1 MNKIIILSLILFLV
15 TIHIASATPVISNIN
30 ISPSSN
36 LWLRP
41 DKNATTENATINL
54 NCHDDEGKAISR
66 VYANITGP
74 VVLTPNGPWDFICI
88 NNNCSYLID
97 SVYLDR
103 IGTYNVN
110 IACENNESNYTPDYT
125 NFTVS
130 KLTGYVNPISP
141 NPTYYQGI
149 TEIDFIVQ
157 KNNDKISSNVNF
169 NVSLDNVLRNLS
181 ASPTYDDSRDW
192 VLKIDSPPS
201 SGIHNIKIT
210 AFYDDDRTNVTN
222 YSSIEYIDFGIES
235 VNENGIQSNDNLT
248 VTLRALEWGKI
259 IDFNMIK
266 SNLNMM
272 INSNLVTINNIIQK
286 PGNLFDTFITAPSL
300 PPGIYTLIAYL
311 NYNGNYYSDNTS
323 LNYVIPVSGTIVDDN
338 NKALNTQIKFIK
350 GGSTQRC
357 GTDSYGYYSDS
368 SCRIYLVPDYYDVGI
383 NFPNS
388 VVYLSN
394 LYINSFDDP
403 IKYVYHDDFDVP
415 GIRNAGLHDFKI
427 DLSYS
432 SIQIEMSYN
441 EKNVVN
447 ENNLKIFE
455 CSSWNRGKKICN
467 SNWNEVYGE
476 IDTTR
481 NKARLNSST
490 SGPLYSAFIIGETKN
505 INVDF
510 SLDKNAYNPGDN
522 IKIRGLVKDEDGNSV
537 VNATIEIKVKN
548 TQISSTVITD
558 ENGIFSLEIPTPQ
571 DEGNYDLTLKAT
583 SNPYGGFD
591 GDKKFAV
598 TKSKSIFIDFPDTVR
613 IAIGE
618 NLTERLNIVNNGQA
632 DVNNLKIY
640 LDGVPE
646 GYYNFS
652 ENTDL
657 KAGEKKSFDVN
668 FSIPYYAVKG
678 ISSAT
683 IKIDGNNISQEK
695 VFGLNIVER
704 NESSNQ
710 TLPTTGLASGFTLPE
725 INYLDVAFIILFAA
739 VCFSAAIILKKRKI
753 VKSERSKITG
763 FLFDVRNFIGKDEV
777 RHQEKND
784 KSIYDK
790 LILTEFPNFLN
801 FSKKL
806 NRSGENGKND

>member
-1 MNKIIILSLILFLV
+1 MNKIIFISIFLFLTTLPLV
-15 TIHIASATPVISNIN
+15 SAMPIIQNASVQPNDLLIREDDAN
-30 ISPSSN
+30 IS
-36 LWLRP
+36 
-41 DKNATTENATINL
+41 L
-54 NCHDDEGKAISR
+54 NCYENQNKTIQ
-66 VYANITGP
+66 VYANVTGP
-74 VVLTPNGPWDFICI
+74 NGLDLTPNGPFNNFICVNNNYDYSCYYLI
-88 NNNCSYLID
+88 NNIYID
-97 SVYLDR
+97 R
-103 IGTYNVN
+103 TGQYNVYV
-110 IACENNESNYTPDYT
+110 ACTNGNESDNAST
-125 NFTVS
+125 NFTVYN
-130 KLTGYVNPISP
+130 LTGYVNPKNP

-157 KNNDKISSNVNF
+157 KNYDRISSNVNF
-169 NVSLDNVLRNLS
+169 SVLSDYPLTLATPFYDSSRGWVIKINSPLS
-181 ASPTYDDSRDW
+181 PGA
-192 VLKIDSPPS
+192 
-201 SGIHNIKIT
+201 HNITIT
-210 AFYDDDRTNVTN
+210 AFYNGKNITN
-222 YSSIEYIDFGIES
+222 YSSIDYIDFSIES
-235 VNENGIQSNDNLT
+235 INPNEIQNNDNLT
-248 VTLRALEWGKI
+248 INLKALEWGKAI
-259 IDFNMIK
+259 SFDSIKNNLGVMI
-266 SNLNMM
+266 SSASEWRNV
-272 INSNLVTINNIIQK
+272 SINNIIQM
-286 PGNLFDTFITAPSL
+286 PDNSFNVFITAPPL
-300 PPGIYTLIAYL
+300 PPGNYNLIAYL
-311 NYNGNYYSDNTS
+311 NYNGNYYPYNTS
-323 LNYVIPVSGTIVDDN
+323 LSYVIPISGTIVDDN
-338 NKALNTQIKFIK
+338 NKAVNTQIKFIK
-350 GGSTQRC
+350 DGSTQIC
-357 GTDSYGYYSDS
+357 GTDSYGYYLDSSS

-383 NFPNS
+383 SFPNS
-388 VVYLSN
+388 AVYLSN

-432 SIQIEMSYN
+432 SIKIEMSYN

-476 IDTTR
+476 IDTIR
-481 NKARLNSST
+481 NKARLNSSV

-537 VNATIEIKVKN
+537 VNTTVEIKIKN
-548 TQISSTVITD
+548 TQISSKVITD

-583 SNPYGGFD
+583 SNPYGGFG

-632 DVNNLKIY
+632 DINNLKIY

-657 KAGEKKSFDVN
+657 KVGEKKSFDVS

-683 IKIDGNNISQEK
+683 IKIDGSNISQEK

-739 VCFSAAIILKKRKI
+739 VCFSSAIILKKRKI
-753 VKSERSKITG
+753 VKSDRRKITE
-763 FLFDVRNFIGKDEV
+763 FLFDVRNFIGNNEI

-784 KSIYDK
+784 RSIYDK

-806 NRSGENGKND
+806 NRSGENGKDN

>member
-1 MNKIIILSLILFLV
+1 MNKIIFILLFLI
-15 TIHIASATPVISNIN
+15 TLPLASAMPMIQNVYIQ
-30 ISPSSN
+30 PSSN
-36 LWLRP
+36 LWLG
-41 DKNATTENATINL
+41 ENANMFL
-54 NCHDDEGKAISR
+54 NCYDDQNKTIQA
-66 VYANITGP
+66 YANITGP
-74 VVLTPNGPWDFICI
+74 NGLDLTPNGPFSFNCVG
-88 NNNCSYLID
+88 NSCSYLID
-97 SVYLDR
+97 SIYLDR
-103 IGTYNVN
+103 TGPYNAN
-110 IACENNESNYTPDYT
+110 IACTNEDGEINYTST
-125 NFTVS
+125 SFTVS
-130 KLTGYVNPISP
+130 KLTGFVNPISP

-149 TEIDFIVQ
+149 IEIDFIVQ
-157 KNNDKISSNVNF
+157 KNDDKISSNVIF
-169 NVSLDNVLRNLS
+169 NVSLDNVLRNLR
-181 ASPTYDDSRDW
+181 ASPTYDNSRGW
-192 VLKIDSPPS
+192 ILKIDSPSS

-210 AFYDDDRTNVTN
+210 AFYDRTNVTA
-222 YSSIEYIDFGIES
+222 YSSIEYIDFGIGS
-235 VNENGIQSNDNLT
+235 VYPSDIQSNDNFT
-248 VTLRALEWGKI
+248 VNIKASEWNKA
-259 IDFNMIK
+259 IDFGSIK
-266 SNLNMM
+266 NNLSVI
-272 INSNLVTINNIIQK
+272 INSASVPINNIIPK
-286 PGNLFDTFITAPSL
+286 SDNSFDVFVTAPSL
-300 PPGIYTLIAYL
+300 SPGIYPLKVYL
-311 NYNGNYYSDNTS
+311 NYNGNYYSDNTT
-323 LNYVIPVSGTIVDDN
+323 LYYTIPFSGTIVDDN

-350 GGSTQRC
+350 GGVTKSC

-368 SCRIYLVPDYYDVGI
+368 SCGIYLVPDYYDIGI

-388 VVYLSN
+388 VIYLSN

-432 SIQIEMSYN
+432 SIRIEMSYN

-455 CSSWNRGKKICN
+455 CSSWNRGKKACN
-467 SNWNEVYGE
+467 SNWYEVYGE
-476 IDTTR
+476 KDTTR
-481 NKARLNSST
+481 NKARLNSSV

-510 SLDKNAYNPGDN
+510 SLDKDAYNPGDD
-522 IKIRGLVKDEDGNSV
+522 IKIRGLVKDEDDNSV

-548 TQISSTVITD
+548 TQISSKVITD
-558 ENGIFSLEIPTPQ
+558 ENGIFSLEIPAPQ
-571 DEGNYDLTLKAT
+571 DEGNYDLTLRAT
-583 SNPYGGFD
+583 SNPYGSFD
-591 GDKKFAV
+591 SDKKFAV

-632 DVNNLKIY
+632 DINNLKIY

-657 KAGEKKSFDVN
+657 RVGEKKSFDVS
-668 FSIPYYAVKG
+668 FSIPYYASKG

-683 IKIDGNNISQEK
+683 IKIDGYNISQEK

-710 TLPTTGLASGFTLPE
+710 TLPSTGLASGFTLPE
-725 INYLDVAFIILFAA
+725 INYMDVAFIILFAA
-739 VCFSAAIILKKRKI
+739 ACFSVAIILKKRKI
-753 VKSERSKITG
+753 VKSDRSKITG

-784 KSIYDK
+784 RSIYDK